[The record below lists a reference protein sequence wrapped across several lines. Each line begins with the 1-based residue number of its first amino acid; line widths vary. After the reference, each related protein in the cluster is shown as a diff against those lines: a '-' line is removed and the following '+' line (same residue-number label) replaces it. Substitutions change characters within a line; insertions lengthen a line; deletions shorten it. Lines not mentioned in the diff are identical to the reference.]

1 VTPRPAARG
10 AARPR
15 GFTLLEV
22 MVAMAIL
29 AMAMMALSDLV
40 SQSLRNH
47 TRAVR
52 LEVATLLARGK
63 LAALQDEF
71 DRTGFKDFDQDDE
84 GTFEK
89 EGHADVRWTLL
100 VRKPR
105 VELGPESI
113 LALLTGAK
121 GDDAGGMAQMLQ
133 ELMGDKAAAAAA
145 SDGGPT
151 SVVSG
156 LTGGA
161 AMTGALQAQLTQVG
175 EQIKKGLREVRLTV
189 SWKDGA
195 QEESFTV
202 VTHLLSF
209 GTGAPP

>member
-1 VTPRPAARG
+1 VKRAG
-10 AARPR
+10 AR

-29 AMAMMALSDLV
+29 AMSMMALSDLV
-40 SQSLRNH
+40 SQSLKNH

-71 DRTGFKDFDQDDE
+71 DRTGFKDFDQDDA

-89 EGHADVRWTLL
+89 EGHPEVHWKVL
-100 VRKPR
+100 VVKPKL
-105 VELGPESI
+105 ELGPEHL

-121 GDDAGGMAQMLQ
+121 GDDAGGMMQMLQ
-133 ELMGDKAAAAAA
+133 GLMGNQASAAQGY
-145 SDGGPT
+145 DGGPT
-151 SVVSG
+151 SATPG
-156 LTGGA
+156 LAGAGGA
-161 AMTGALQAQLTQVG
+161 VMAGAMQAQLTQVS

-189 SWKDGA
+189 AWKDGA
-195 QEESFTV
+195 QEDSFTI
-202 VTHLLSF
+202 VTHLLCF

>member
-1 VTPRPAARG
+1 
-10 AARPR
+10 
-15 GFTLLEV
+15 
-22 MVAMAIL
+22 MAIL
-29 AMAMMALSDLV
+29 AASMMAISDLV
-40 SQSLRNH
+40 SQSLHNH

-89 EGHADVRWTLL
+89 EGHAEVRWKVL
-100 VRKPR
+100 VRKPK
-105 VELGPESI
+105 VELGPEQI
-113 LALLTGAK
+113 LAMLMGAR
-121 GDDAGGMAQMLQ
+121 GEDAGGMSELLAQ
-133 ELMGDKAAAAAA
+133 LMGQKAAQGT
-145 SDGGPT
+145 DGGPT
-151 SVVSG
+151 PVPSG
-156 LTGGA
+156 LPGGA
-161 AMTGALQAQLTQVG
+161 LVAGALQTQLTQVG

-195 QEESFTV
+195 KEESFTV

>member
-1 VTPRPAARG
+1 MAMRVRQ
-10 AARPR
+10 R

-29 AMAMMALSDLV
+29 AASMMAISDLV
-40 SQSLRNH
+40 STSLHNH

-63 LAALQDEF
+63 LAQLQSGFE
-71 DRTGFKDFDQDDE
+71 RTGFKDFDQDDE

-89 EGHADVRWTLL
+89 EGHEEIRWR
-100 VRKPR
+100 VEVKKPR
-105 VELGPESI
+105 VELGPEK
-113 LALLTGAK
+113 LFALLTGAK
-121 GDDAGGMAQMLQ
+121 GDDAAGLQ
-133 ELMGDKAAAAAA
+133 EMLAGILQQGQDAGAK
-145 SDGGPT
+145 DGGPT
-151 SVVSG
+151 SVAGG
-156 LTGGA
+156 LPGGA
-161 AMTGALQAQLTQVG
+161 LIMAALQAQLTQVG
-175 EQIKKGLREVRLTV
+175 EQLKKGLREVRLTV

-195 QEESFTV
+195 KEESFTV